1 MSDKSEEQA
10 LEDALVKPTP
20 VAKKTTP
27 KKKAPAKSKAKPTP
41 AGGNASDP
49 KVIVHEQPINP
60 VTRAASEK
68 RDADVVRRDKAIA
81 DAPRPPDP
89 SERDLEEQ
97 KRKDDIRARMK
108 AKQDDIDDLQA
119 AVDANK
125 VELKAL
131 SAELYP
137 HLQASDHH
145 TIAVKGYVES
155 QKALRRTRASN
166 PEVLKRMLAQ
176 AGKSPIDAAMSRQK
190 ARGMKRPERPQAGVI
205 PAAKTAEA

>member
-1 MSDKSEEQA
+1 MSENTEEQA

-20 VAKKTTP
+20 VAKKTTT
-27 KKKAPAKSKAKPTP
+27 KKKTPAKKKPTP
-41 AGGNASDP
+41 AVDTLPDP
-49 KVIVHEQPINP
+49 DVIVHEQPINP

-68 RDADVVRRDKAIA
+68 RDADVARRDKAIA
-81 DAPRPPDP
+81 AAPRPPDP

-97 KRKDDIRARMK
+97 KRKADIRQRMK

-125 VELKAL
+125 VELRAL

-145 TIAVKGYVES
+145 TTAVRGYVES
-155 QKALRRTRASN
+155 QKELRRTRASN
-166 PEVLKRMLAQ
+166 PETLKRMLAL
-176 AGKSPIDAAMSRQK
+176 AGKAPIDAAMSRQK
-190 ARGMKRPERPQAGVI
+190 ARGQKRPERPQAGVI